1 MKRILTIALA
11 LLLAL
16 AAVMAVCRFC
26 FREPVPEGP
35 ANEQVKAILE
45 RSDCLVCHSQEPELP
60 FYSSFPVIG
69 KMMDKHVS
77 AGTRFLDLGAEIAD
91 PDNFSEATL
100 SKLDHAVSYNTMP
113 LHSFRMI
120 HWRSGFDKRERS
132 LLASWIEEKRGSAEP
147 IIPVASSVEHD
158 AAKAAMGKR
167 LFSDES
173 LSLDGTISCATCHVL
188 ENGGADHAD
197 ERVSEGIYGLKGGVN
212 APTVYN
218 AEYNVLQFW
227 NGRAADLVEQAAG
240 PMTNPVEMGEQTVEQ
255 VVERLSADKALVK
268 EFEALYPGEGLSAYT
283 LCHAIAEFERTLIT
297 PDSRFDLYLKGDSD
311 ALSELEKKGYEE
323 FKENS
328 CAACHFGAAVGGRS
342 FEYLDIY
349 ADYFGERSREIEY
362 NSDDEG
368 LKGFTS
374 KDEDLH
380 KFKVPILRNIAL
392 TAPYFHDG
400 SFQTLDEAVR
410 AMARYELGKKLSS
423 AEVDSIVAFLHTLTG
438 QNPHLTA
445 AK

>member
-35 ANEQVKAILE
+35 VNEQVKAILE
-45 RSDCLVCHSQEPELP
+45 RSDCLVCHSQEPDLP

-77 AGTRFLDLGAEIAD
+77 ACNRFLDLGAEIAD

-255 VVERLSADKALVK
+255 VVERLYADKALVK

>member
-1 MKRILTIALA
+1 MKRILTIALGV
-11 LLLAL
+11 LLAL
-16 AAVMAVCRFC
+16 AAVIALCRFC
-26 FREPVPEGP
+26 FREPLPEGP

-45 RSDCLVCHSQEPELP
+45 HSDCLVCHSQEPDLP

-77 AGTRFLDLGAEIAD
+77 AGTKFLDLGAEIAD

-120 HWRSGFDKRERS
+120 HWRSGLDKRERA
-132 LLASWIEEKRGSAEP
+132 LLASWIKEKRGSEEP
-147 IIPVASSVEHD
+147 VWPLPSSVDYD
-158 AAKAAMGKR
+158 ADKAAMGER
-167 LFSDES
+167 LFNDGA
-173 LSLDGTISCATCHVL
+173 LSLDGSISCATCHVL

-240 PMTNPVEMGEQTVEQ
+240 PITNPVEMGEQTVEQ
-255 VVERLSADKALVK
+255 VVERLYADKALVK
-268 EFEALYPGEGLSAYT
+268 EFEALYPEEGLTAYT

-297 PDSRFDLYLKGDSD
+297 PDSRFDLYLKGDSN

-328 CAACHFGAAVGGRS
+328 CAACHFGAAMGGRS
-342 FEYLDIY
+342 FEYNDIY
-349 ADYFGERSREIEY
+349 GDYFAERNPEIEY

-368 LKGFTS
+368 LKGFTL

-380 KFKVPILRNIAL
+380 KFKVPVLRNIEL

-400 SFQTLDEAVR
+400 SFQTLEEAVR
-410 AMARYELGKKLSS
+410 AMARYELGKKLSGS
-423 AEVDSIVAFLHTLTG
+423 EVDSIVAFLRTLNG

>member
-1 MKRILTIALA
+1 MKRILTIALGV
-11 LLLAL
+11 LLAL
-16 AAVMAVCRFC
+16 AAVIALCRFC
-26 FREPVPEGP
+26 FREPLPEGP

-45 RSDCLVCHSQEPELP
+45 RSDCLVCHSQEPDLP

-77 AGTRFLDLGAEIAD
+77 AGTKFLDLGAEIAD

-120 HWRSGFDKRERS
+120 HWRSGLDKRERA
-132 LLASWIEEKRGSAEP
+132 LLASWIKEKRGSEEP
-147 IIPVASSVEHD
+147 VWPLPSSVDYD
-158 AAKAAMGKR
+158 ADKAAMGER
-167 LFSDES
+167 LFNDGA
-173 LSLDGTISCATCHVL
+173 LSLDGSISCATCHVL

-212 APTVYN
+212 APKVYN

-240 PMTNPVEMGEQTVEQ
+240 PITNPVEMGEQTVEQ
-255 VVERLSADKALVK
+255 VVERLYADKALVK
-268 EFEALYPGEGLSAYT
+268 EFEALYPEEGLTAYT

-297 PDSRFDLYLKGDSD
+297 PDSRFDLYLKGDSN
-311 ALSELEKKGYEE
+311 ALTELEKKGYEE

-328 CAACHFGAAVGGRS
+328 CAACHFGAAMGGRS
-342 FEYLDIY
+342 FEYNDIY
-349 ADYFGERSREIEY
+349 GDYFVERNPEIEY

-368 LKGFTS
+368 LKGFTLR
-374 KDEDLH
+374 DEDLH
-380 KFKVPILRNIAL
+380 KFKVPVLRNIEL

-400 SFQTLDEAVR
+400 SFQTLEEAVR
-410 AMARYELGKKLSS
+410 AMARYELGKKLSGS
-423 AEVDSIVAFLHTLTG
+423 EVDSIVAFLRTLNG

>member
-1 MKRILTIALA
+1 
-11 LLLAL
+11 
-16 AAVMAVCRFC
+16 
-26 FREPVPEGP
+26 
-35 ANEQVKAILE
+35 
-45 RSDCLVCHSQEPELP
+45 
-60 FYSSFPVIG
+60 
-69 KMMDKHVS
+69 MDKHVS

-268 EFEALYPGEGLSAYT
+268 EFEALYPGEGLTAYT

>member
-1 MKRILTIALA
+1 MKRILTIALGV
-11 LLLAL
+11 LLAL
-16 AAVMAVCRFC
+16 AAVIALCRFC
-26 FREPVPEGP
+26 FREPLPEGP

-45 RSDCLVCHSQEPELP
+45 RSDCLVCHSQEPDLP

-69 KMMDKHVS
+69 KMMDKHVN
-77 AGTRFLDLGAEIAD
+77 AGTKFLDLGAEIAD

-120 HWRSGFDKRERS
+120 HWRSGLDKRERA
-132 LLASWIEEKRGSAEP
+132 LLASWIKEKRGSEEP
-147 IIPVASSVEHD
+147 VWPLPSSVDYD
-158 AAKAAMGKR
+158 ADKAAMGER
-167 LFSDES
+167 LFNDGA
-173 LSLDGTISCATCHVL
+173 LSLDGSISCATCHVL

-240 PMTNPVEMGEQTVEQ
+240 PITNPVEMGEQTVEQ
-255 VVERLSADKALVK
+255 VVERLYADKALVK
-268 EFEALYPGEGLSAYT
+268 EFEALYPKEGLTAYT

-297 PDSRFDLYLKGDSD
+297 PDSRFDLYLKGDSN

-328 CAACHFGAAVGGRS
+328 CAACHFGAAMGGRS
-342 FEYLDIY
+342 FEYNDIY
-349 ADYFGERSREIEY
+349 GDYFAERNPEIEY

-368 LKGFTS
+368 LKGFTL

-380 KFKVPILRNIAL
+380 KFKVPVLRNIEL

-400 SFQTLDEAVR
+400 SFQTLEEAVR
-410 AMARYELGKKLSS
+410 AMARYELGKKLSGS
-423 AEVDSIVAFLHTLTG
+423 EVDSIVAFLRTLNG

>member
-1 MKRILTIALA
+1 MKRILTIALGV
-11 LLLAL
+11 LLAL
-16 AAVMAVCRFC
+16 AAVIALCRFC
-26 FREPVPEGP
+26 FREPLPEGP

-45 RSDCLVCHSQEPELP
+45 RSDCLVCHSQEPDLP

-69 KMMDKHVS
+69 KMMDKHVN
-77 AGTRFLDLGAEIAD
+77 AGTKFLDLGAEIAD

-120 HWRSGFDKRERS
+120 HWRSGLDKRERA
-132 LLASWIEEKRGSAEP
+132 LLASWIKEKRGSEEP
-147 IIPVASSVEHD
+147 VWPLPSSVDYD
-158 AAKAAMGKR
+158 ADKAAMGER
-167 LFSDES
+167 LFNDGA
-173 LSLDGTISCATCHVL
+173 LSLDGSISCATCHVL

-240 PMTNPVEMGEQTVEQ
+240 PITNPVEMGEQTVEQ
-255 VVERLSADKALVK
+255 VVERLYADKALVK
-268 EFEALYPGEGLSAYT
+268 EFEALYPEEGLTAYT

-297 PDSRFDLYLKGDSD
+297 PDSRFDLYLKGDSN

-328 CAACHFGAAVGGRS
+328 CAACHFGAAMGGRS
-342 FEYLDIY
+342 FEYNDIY
-349 ADYFGERSREIEY
+349 GDYFAERNPEIEY

-368 LKGFTS
+368 LKGFTL

-380 KFKVPILRNIAL
+380 KFKVPVLRNIEL

-400 SFQTLDEAVR
+400 SFQTLEEAVR
-410 AMARYELGKKLSS
+410 AMARYELGKKLSGS
-423 AEVDSIVAFLHTLTG
+423 EVDSIVAFLRTLNG

>member
-45 RSDCLVCHSQEPELP
+45 RSDCLVCHSQEPDLP

>member
-35 ANEQVKAILE
+35 VNEQVKAILE
-45 RSDCLVCHSQEPELP
+45 RSDCLVCHSQEPDLP

-400 SFQTLDEAVR
+400 SFQTLDEAMR
-410 AMARYELGKKLSS
+410 AIARYELGKKLSS

>member
-35 ANEQVKAILE
+35 VNEQVKAILE
-45 RSDCLVCHSQEPELP
+45 RSDCLVCHSQEPDLP

-173 LSLDGTISCATCHVL
+173 LSLDGTISCSTCHVL

>member
-35 ANEQVKAILE
+35 VNEQVKAILE
-45 RSDCLVCHSQEPELP
+45 RSDCLVCHSQEPDLP
-60 FYSSFPVIG
+60 FYSSFPVMW

>member
-1 MKRILTIALA
+1 M
-11 LLLAL
+11 
-16 AAVMAVCRFC
+16 
-26 FREPVPEGP
+26 
-35 ANEQVKAILE
+35 
-45 RSDCLVCHSQEPELP
+45 
-60 FYSSFPVIG
+60 
-69 KMMDKHVS
+69 
-77 AGTRFLDLGAEIAD
+77 
-91 PDNFSEATL
+91 
-100 SKLDHAVSYNTMP
+100 
-113 LHSFRMI
+113 
-120 HWRSGFDKRERS
+120 
-132 LLASWIEEKRGSAEP
+132 
-147 IIPVASSVEHD
+147 
-158 AAKAAMGKR
+158 
-167 LFSDES
+167 
-173 LSLDGTISCATCHVL
+173 
-188 ENGGADHAD
+188 
-197 ERVSEGIYGLKGGVN
+197 SEGIYGLKGGVN

-400 SFQTLDEAVR
+400 CFQTLDEAVR

>member
-1 MKRILTIALA
+1 MKRILTIALGV
-11 LLLAL
+11 LLAL
-16 AAVMAVCRFC
+16 AAVIALCRFC
-26 FREPVPEGP
+26 FREPLPEGP

-45 RSDCLVCHSQEPELP
+45 RSDCLVCHSQEPDLP

-69 KMMDKHVS
+69 KMMDKHVN
-77 AGTRFLDLGAEIAD
+77 AGTKFLDLGAEIAD

-120 HWRSGFDKRERS
+120 HWRSGLDKRERA
-132 LLASWIEEKRGSAEP
+132 LLASWIKEKRGSEEP
-147 IIPVASSVEHD
+147 VWPLPSSVDYD
-158 AAKAAMGKR
+158 ADKAAMGER
-167 LFSDES
+167 LFNDGA
-173 LSLDGTISCATCHVL
+173 LSLDGSISCATCHVL

-255 VVERLSADKALVK
+255 VVERLYADKALVK
-268 EFEALYPGEGLSAYT
+268 EFEALYPEEGLTAHT

-297 PDSRFDLYLKGDSD
+297 PDSRFDLYLKGDSN

-328 CAACHFGAAVGGRS
+328 CAACHFGAAMGGRS
-342 FEYLDIY
+342 FEYNDIY
-349 ADYFGERSREIEY
+349 GDYFAERNPEIEY

-368 LKGFTS
+368 LKGFTL

-380 KFKVPILRNIAL
+380 KFKVPVLRNIEL

-400 SFQTLDEAVR
+400 SFQTLEEAVR
-410 AMARYELGKKLSS
+410 AMARYELGKKLSGS
-423 AEVDSIVAFLHTLTG
+423 EVDSIVAFLRTLNG

>member
-1 MKRILTIALA
+1 MKRILTIALGV
-11 LLLAL
+11 LLAL
-16 AAVMAVCRFC
+16 AAVIALCRFC
-26 FREPVPEGP
+26 FREPLPEGP

-45 RSDCLVCHSQEPELP
+45 RSDCLVCHSQEPDLP

-69 KMMDKHVS
+69 KMMDKHVN

-120 HWRSGFDKRERS
+120 HWRSGLDKRERA
-132 LLASWIEEKRGSAEP
+132 LLASWIKEKRGSEEP
-147 IIPVASSVEHD
+147 VWPLPSSVDYD
-158 AAKAAMGKR
+158 ADKAAMGER
-167 LFSDES
+167 LFNDGA
-173 LSLDGTISCATCHVL
+173 LSLDGSISCATCHVL

-240 PMTNPVEMGEQTVEQ
+240 PITNPVEMGEQTVEQ
-255 VVERLSADKALVK
+255 VVERLYADKALVK
-268 EFEALYPGEGLSAYT
+268 EFEALYPEEGLTAYT

-297 PDSRFDLYLKGDSD
+297 PDSRFDLYLKGDSN

-328 CAACHFGAAVGGRS
+328 CAACHFGAAMGGRS
-342 FEYLDIY
+342 FEYNDIY
-349 ADYFGERSREIEY
+349 GDYFAERNPEIEY

-368 LKGFTS
+368 LKGFTL

-380 KFKVPILRNIAL
+380 KFKVPVLRNIEL

-400 SFQTLDEAVR
+400 SFQTLEEAVR
-410 AMARYELGKKLSS
+410 AMARYELGKKLSGS
-423 AEVDSIVAFLHTLTG
+423 EVDSIVAFLRTLNG

>member
-45 RSDCLVCHSQEPELP
+45 RSDCLVCHSQEPDLP

-255 VVERLSADKALVK
+255 VVERLYADKALVK

-423 AEVDSIVAFLHTLTG
+423 AEVNSIVAFLPTLTG

>member
-1 MKRILTIALA
+1 MKRILTIALGV
-11 LLLAL
+11 LLAL
-16 AAVMAVCRFC
+16 AAVIALCRFC
-26 FREPVPEGP
+26 FREPLPEGP

-45 RSDCLVCHSQEPELP
+45 RSDCLVFHSQEPDLP

-77 AGTRFLDLGAEIAD
+77 AGTKFLDLGAEIAD

-120 HWRSGFDKRERS
+120 HWRSGLDKRERA
-132 LLASWIEEKRGSAEP
+132 LLASWIKEKRGSEEP
-147 IIPVASSVEHD
+147 VWPLPSSVDYD
-158 AAKAAMGKR
+158 ADKAAMGER
-167 LFSDES
+167 LFNDGA
-173 LSLDGTISCATCHVL
+173 LSLDGSISCATCHVL

-240 PMTNPVEMGEQTVEQ
+240 PITNPVEMGEQTVEQ
-255 VVERLSADKALVK
+255 VVERLYADKALVK
-268 EFEALYPGEGLSAYT
+268 EFEALYPEEGLTAYT

-297 PDSRFDLYLKGDSD
+297 PDSRFDLYLKGDSN

-328 CAACHFGAAVGGRS
+328 CAACHFGAAMGGRS
-342 FEYLDIY
+342 FEYNDIY
-349 ADYFGERSREIEY
+349 GDYFAERNPEIEY

-368 LKGFTS
+368 LKGFTL

-380 KFKVPILRNIAL
+380 KFKVPVLRNIEL

-400 SFQTLDEAVR
+400 SFQTLEEAVR
-410 AMARYELGKKLSS
+410 AMARYELGKKLSGS
-423 AEVDSIVAFLHTLTG
+423 EVDSIVAFLRTLNG

>member
-35 ANEQVKAILE
+35 VNEQVKAILE
-45 RSDCLVCHSQEPELP
+45 RSDCLVCHSQEPDLP

-147 IIPVASSVEHD
+147 IIPVASSVEYD
-158 AAKAAMGKR
+158 AAKAAMGER
-167 LFSDES
+167 LFSDEA

-255 VVERLSADKALVK
+255 VVERLYADKALVK
-268 EFEALYPGEGLSAYT
+268 EFEALYPGEGLTAYT

-342 FEYLDIY
+342 
-349 ADYFGERSREIEY
+349 
-362 NSDDEG
+362 
-368 LKGFTS
+368 
-374 KDEDLH
+374 
-380 KFKVPILRNIAL
+380 
-392 TAPYFHDG
+392 
-400 SFQTLDEAVR
+400 
-410 AMARYELGKKLSS
+410 
-423 AEVDSIVAFLHTLTG
+423 
-438 QNPHLTA
+438 
-445 AK
+445 

>member
-1 MKRILTIALA
+1 MKRILTIALGV
-11 LLLAL
+11 LLAL
-16 AAVMAVCRFC
+16 AAVIALCRFC
-26 FREPVPEGP
+26 FREPLPEGP

-45 RSDCLVCHSQEPELP
+45 RSDCLVCHSQEPDLP

-77 AGTRFLDLGAEIAD
+77 AGTKFLDLGAEIAD

-100 SKLDHAVSYNTMP
+100 NKLDHAVSYNTMP

-120 HWRSGFDKRERS
+120 HWRSGLDKRERA
-132 LLASWIEEKRGSAEP
+132 LLASWIKEKRGSEEP
-147 IIPVASSVEHD
+147 VWPLPSSVDYD
-158 AAKAAMGKR
+158 ADKAAMGER
-167 LFSDES
+167 LFNDGA
-173 LSLDGTISCATCHVL
+173 LSLDGSISCATCHVL

-240 PMTNPVEMGEQTVEQ
+240 PITNPVEMGEQTVEQ
-255 VVERLSADKALVK
+255 VVERLYADKALVK
-268 EFEALYPGEGLSAYT
+268 EFEALYPEEGLTAYT

-297 PDSRFDLYLKGDSD
+297 PDSRFDLYLKGDGN

-328 CAACHFGAAVGGRS
+328 CAACHFGAAMGGRS
-342 FEYLDIY
+342 FEYNDIY
-349 ADYFGERSREIEY
+349 GDYFAERNPEIEY

-368 LKGFTS
+368 LKGFTL

-380 KFKVPILRNIAL
+380 KFKVPVLRNIEL

-400 SFQTLDEAVR
+400 SFQTLEEAVR
-410 AMARYELGKKLSS
+410 AMARYELGKKLSGS
-423 AEVDSIVAFLHTLTG
+423 EVDSIVAFLRTLNG

>member
-35 ANEQVKAILE
+35 VNEQVKAILE
-45 RSDCLVCHSQEPELP
+45 RSDCLVCHSQEPDLP

-158 AAKAAMGKR
+158 AAKAAMGER

>member
-35 ANEQVKAILE
+35 VNEQVKAILE

-328 CAACHFGAAVGGRS
+328 CATCHFGAAVGGRS

-368 LKGFTS
+368 LKGFTL

>member
-1 MKRILTIALA
+1 MKRILTIALGV
-11 LLLAL
+11 LLAL
-16 AAVMAVCRFC
+16 AAVIALCRFC
-26 FREPVPEGP
+26 FREPLPEGP

-45 RSDCLVCHSQEPELP
+45 RSDCLVCHSQEPDLP

-77 AGTRFLDLGAEIAD
+77 AGTKFLDLGAEIAD

-120 HWRSGFDKRERS
+120 HWRSGLDKRERA
-132 LLASWIEEKRGSAEP
+132 LLASWIKEKRGSEEP
-147 IIPVASSVEHD
+147 VWPLPSSVDYD
-158 AAKAAMGKR
+158 ADKAAMGER
-167 LFSDES
+167 LFNDGA
-173 LSLDGTISCATCHVL
+173 LSLDGSISCATCHVL

-240 PMTNPVEMGEQTVEQ
+240 PITNPVEMGEQTVEQ
-255 VVERLSADKALVK
+255 VVERLYADKALVK
-268 EFEALYPGEGLSAYT
+268 EFEALYPEEGLTAYT

-297 PDSRFDLYLKGDSD
+297 PDSRFDLYLKGDIN

-328 CAACHFGAAVGGRS
+328 CAACHFGAAMGGRS
-342 FEYLDIY
+342 FEYNDIY
-349 ADYFGERSREIEY
+349 GDYFAERNPEIEY

-368 LKGFTS
+368 LKGFTL

-380 KFKVPILRNIAL
+380 KFKVPVLRNIEL

-400 SFQTLDEAVR
+400 SFQTLEEAVR
-410 AMARYELGKKLSS
+410 AMARYELGKKLSGS
-423 AEVDSIVAFLHTLTG
+423 EVDSIVAFLRTLNG

>member
-35 ANEQVKAILE
+35 VNEQVKAILE
-45 RSDCLVCHSQEPELP
+45 RSDCLVCHSQEPDLP

-120 HWRSGFDKRERS
+120 PWRSGFDKRERS

-255 VVERLSADKALVK
+255 VVERLYADKALVK

>member
-1 MKRILTIALA
+1 MKRILTIALGV
-11 LLLAL
+11 LLAL
-16 AAVMAVCRFC
+16 AAVIALCRFC
-26 FREPVPEGP
+26 FREPLPEGP

-45 RSDCLVCHSQEPELP
+45 RSDCLVCHSQEPDLP

-69 KMMDKHVS
+69 KMMDKHVN
-77 AGTRFLDLGAEIAD
+77 AGTKFLDLGAEIAD

-120 HWRSGFDKRERS
+120 HWRSGLDKRERA
-132 LLASWIEEKRGSAEP
+132 LLASWIKEKRGSEEP
-147 IIPVASSVEHD
+147 VWPLPSSVDYD
-158 AAKAAMGKR
+158 ADKAAMGER
-167 LFSDES
+167 LFNDGA
-173 LSLDGTISCATCHVL
+173 LSLDGSISCATCHVL

-240 PMTNPVEMGEQTVEQ
+240 PITNPVEMGEQTVEQ
-255 VVERLSADKALVK
+255 VVERLYADKALVK
-268 EFEALYPGEGLSAYT
+268 EFEALYPEEGLTAYT

-297 PDSRFDLYLKGDSD
+297 PDSRFDLYLKGDSN
-311 ALSELEKKGYEE
+311 ALTELEKKGYEE

-328 CAACHFGAAVGGRS
+328 CAACHFGAAMGGRS
-342 FEYLDIY
+342 FEYNDIY
-349 ADYFGERSREIEY
+349 GDYFAERNPEIEY

-368 LKGFTS
+368 LKGFTL

-380 KFKVPILRNIAL
+380 KFKVPVLRNIEL

-400 SFQTLDEAVR
+400 SFQTLEEAVR
-410 AMARYELGKKLSS
+410 AMARYELGKKLSGS
-423 AEVDSIVAFLHTLTG
+423 EVDSIVAFLRTLNG

>member
-45 RSDCLVCHSQEPELP
+45 RSDCLVCHSQEPDLP

-91 PDNFSEATL
+91 SDNFSEATL

-255 VVERLSADKALVK
+255 VVERLYADKALVK

>member
-1 MKRILTIALA
+1 MKRILTIALG

-16 AAVMAVCRFC
+16 AAVIALCRFC
-26 FREPVPEGP
+26 FREPLPEGP

-45 RSDCLVCHSQEPELP
+45 RSDCLVCHSQEPDLP

-77 AGTRFLDLGAEIAD
+77 AGTKFLDLGAEIAD

-120 HWRSGFDKRERS
+120 HWRSGLDKRERAM
-132 LLASWIEEKRGSAEP
+132 LASWIKEKRGSEEP
-147 IIPVASSVEHD
+147 VWPLPSSVD
-158 AAKAAMGKR
+158 YDVDKAAMGER
-167 LFSDES
+167 LFNDGA
-173 LSLDGTISCATCHVL
+173 LSLDGSISCATCHVL

-240 PMTNPVEMGEQTVEQ
+240 PITNPVEMGEQTVEQ
-255 VVERLSADKALVK
+255 VVERLYADKALVK
-268 EFEALYPGEGLSAYT
+268 EFEALYPEEGLTAYT

-297 PDSRFDLYLKGDSD
+297 PDSRFDLYLKGDSN

-328 CAACHFGAAVGGRS
+328 CAACHFGAAMGGRS
-342 FEYLDIY
+342 FEYNDIY
-349 ADYFGERSREIEY
+349 GDYFAERNPEIEY

-368 LKGFTS
+368 LKGFTL

-380 KFKVPILRNIAL
+380 KFKVPVLRNIEL

-400 SFQTLDEAVR
+400 SFQTLEEAVR
-410 AMARYELGKKLSS
+410 AMARYELGKKLSGS
-423 AEVDSIVAFLHTLTG
+423 EVDSIVAFLRTLNG

>member
-45 RSDCLVCHSQEPELP
+45 RSDCLVCHSQEPDLP

-400 SFQTLDEAVR
+400 SFHTLDEAVR

>member
-35 ANEQVKAILE
+35 VNEQVKAILE

>member
-1 MKRILTIALA
+1 MKRILTIALGV
-11 LLLAL
+11 LLAL
-16 AAVMAVCRFC
+16 AAVIALCRFC
-26 FREPVPEGP
+26 FREPLPEGP

-45 RSDCLVCHSQEPELP
+45 RSDCLVCHSQEPDLP

-69 KMMDKHVS
+69 KMMDKHVN
-77 AGTRFLDLGAEIAD
+77 AGTKFLDLGAEIAD

-120 HWRSGFDKRERS
+120 HWRSGLDKRERA
-132 LLASWIEEKRGSAEP
+132 LLASWIKEKRGSEEP
-147 IIPVASSVEHD
+147 VWPLPSSVD
-158 AAKAAMGKR
+158 YDVDKAAMGER
-167 LFSDES
+167 LFNDGA
-173 LSLDGTISCATCHVL
+173 LSLDGSISCATCHVL

-197 ERVSEGIYGLKGGVN
+197 ERVSEGINGLKGGVN

-240 PMTNPVEMGEQTVEQ
+240 PITNPVEMGEQTVEQ
-255 VVERLSADKALVK
+255 VVERLYADKALVK
-268 EFEALYPGEGLSAYT
+268 EFEALYPEEGLTAHT

-297 PDSRFDLYLKGDSD
+297 PDSRFDLYLKGDSN

-328 CAACHFGAAVGGRS
+328 CAACHFGAAMGGRS
-342 FEYLDIY
+342 FEYNDIY
-349 ADYFGERSREIEY
+349 GDYFAERNPEIEY

-368 LKGFTS
+368 LKGFTL

-380 KFKVPILRNIAL
+380 KFKVPVLRNIEL

-400 SFQTLDEAVR
+400 SFQTLEEAVR
-410 AMARYELGKKLSS
+410 AMARYELGKKLSGS
-423 AEVDSIVAFLHTLTG
+423 EVDSIVAFLRTLNG

>member
-35 ANEQVKAILE
+35 VNEQVKAILE
-45 RSDCLVCHSQEPELP
+45 RSDCLVCHSQEPDLP

-69 KMMDKHVS
+69 KMMDKYVS

-147 IIPVASSVEHD
+147 IIPVASSVEYD
-158 AAKAAMGKR
+158 AAKAAMGER
-167 LFSDES
+167 LFSDEA

>member
-35 ANEQVKAILE
+35 VNEQVKAILE
-45 RSDCLVCHSQEPELP
+45 RSDCLVCHSQEPDLP

-268 EFEALYPGEGLSAYT
+268 EFEALYPGEGLTAYT

>member
-35 ANEQVKAILE
+35 VNEQVKAILE
-45 RSDCLVCHSQEPELP
+45 RSDCLVCHSQEPDLP

-77 AGTRFLDLGAEIAD
+77 AGTRFFDLGAEIAD

-255 VVERLSADKALVK
+255 VVERLYADKALVK

>member
-1 MKRILTIALA
+1 MKRILTIALGV
-11 LLLAL
+11 LLAL
-16 AAVMAVCRFC
+16 AAVIALCRFC
-26 FREPVPEGP
+26 FREPLPEGP

-45 RSDCLVCHSQEPELP
+45 RSDCLVCHSQEPDLP

-69 KMMDKHVS
+69 KMMDKHVN
-77 AGTRFLDLGAEIAD
+77 AGTKFLDLGAEIAD

-120 HWRSGFDKRERS
+120 HWRSGLDKRERA
-132 LLASWIEEKRGSAEP
+132 LLASWIKEKRGSEEP
-147 IIPVASSVEHD
+147 VWPLPSSVDFD
-158 AAKAAMGKR
+158 ADKAAMGER
-167 LFSDES
+167 LFNDGA
-173 LSLDGTISCATCHVL
+173 LSLDGSISCATCHVL

-240 PMTNPVEMGEQTVEQ
+240 PITNPVEMGEQTVEQ
-255 VVERLSADKALVK
+255 VVERLYADKALVK
-268 EFEALYPGEGLSAYT
+268 EFEALYPEEGLTAYT

-297 PDSRFDLYLKGDSD
+297 PDSRFDLYLKGDSN

-328 CAACHFGAAVGGRS
+328 CAACHFGAAMGGRS
-342 FEYLDIY
+342 FEYNDIY
-349 ADYFGERSREIEY
+349 GDYFAERNPEIEY

-368 LKGFTS
+368 LKGFTL

-380 KFKVPILRNIAL
+380 KFKVPVLRNIEL

-400 SFQTLDEAVR
+400 SFQTLEEAVR
-410 AMARYELGKKLSS
+410 AMARYELGKKLSGS
-423 AEVDSIVAFLHTLTG
+423 EVDSIVAFLRTLNG

>member
-1 MKRILTIALA
+1 MKRILTIALGV
-11 LLLAL
+11 LLAL
-16 AAVMAVCRFC
+16 AAVIALCRFC
-26 FREPVPEGP
+26 FREPLPEGP

-45 RSDCLVCHSQEPELP
+45 RSDCLVCHSQEPDLP

-69 KMMDKHVS
+69 KMMDKHVN
-77 AGTRFLDLGAEIAD
+77 AGTKFLDLGAEIAD

-120 HWRSGFDKRERS
+120 HWRSGFDKREKA
-132 LLASWIEEKRGSAEP
+132 LLASWIKEKRGSEEP
-147 IIPVASSVEHD
+147 VWPLPSSVDYD
-158 AAKAAMGKR
+158 ADKAAMGER
-167 LFSDES
+167 LFNDGA
-173 LSLDGTISCATCHVL
+173 LSLDGSISCATCHVL

-240 PMTNPVEMGEQTVEQ
+240 PITNPVEMGEQTVEQ
-255 VVERLSADKALVK
+255 VVERLYADKALVK
-268 EFEALYPGEGLSAYT
+268 EFEALYPEEGLTAYT

-297 PDSRFDLYLKGDSD
+297 PDSRFDLYLKGDSN

-328 CAACHFGAAVGGRS
+328 CAACHFGAAMGGRS
-342 FEYLDIY
+342 FEYNDIY
-349 ADYFGERSREIEY
+349 GDYFAERNPEIEY

-368 LKGFTS
+368 LKGFTL

-380 KFKVPILRNIAL
+380 KFKVPVLRNIEL

-400 SFQTLDEAVR
+400 SFQTLEEAVL
-410 AMARYELGKKLSS
+410 AMARYELGKKLSGS
-423 AEVDSIVAFLHTLTG
+423 EVDSIVAFLRTLNG